1 MILSY
6 YLFLTSLASRFS
18 LGHRKVNLANI
29 IAPMRT
35 AQIQRGVGG
44 LSTFLH
50 LIKRIYALALKLS
63 PSRRPEIHIPHHE
76 VLSFLNLLSFSFVF
90 QYTEAKPRCLYY
102 FLMYITLFLDC

>member
-6 YLFLTSLASRFS
+6 YLFLASLASRFS
-18 LGHRKVNLANI
+18 LGHRKVNLASI
-29 IAPMRT
+29 IAFTRT
-35 AQIQRGVGG
+35 AQIQRGGGGG
-44 LSTFLH
+44 LSAFL

-76 VLSFLNLLSFSFVF
+76 VLSFLNLLSFSFVSP
-90 QYTEAKPRCLYY
+90 YTEAKPRCLYY

>member
-18 LGHRKVNLANI
+18 LGHRKVNLASI

-35 AQIQRGVGG
+35 AQIQRGGG

-76 VLSFLNLLSFSFVF
+76 VLSFLNLLSFSFVSP
-90 QYTEAKPRCLYY
+90 YTEAKPRCLYY
-102 FLMYITLFLDC
+102 FLTGTLCCS